1 MSHQHPTEHRSCP
14 TSEAAVAS
22 TSQIRVSHHHQQH
35 QHVIEPSTS
44 GACVLS
50 DTDSGVAD
58 TASEDGRS
66 ASRASTSKKTS
77 STSDLQPLRD
87 PSHYEEL
94 SVIGNGMYTKTII
107 FFFLSKFWFH
117 VKKYLFLTLF
127 CFFNLPFLSCC
138 PRSILWFFTI
148 FLHMSKVMGHLE
160 SSPPW
165 KKKYISSLFLLPLFF
180 LGSFYMRTVQVLL
193 TSRKNVMA
201 QAH

>member
-94 SVIGNGMYTKTII
+94 SVIGNGMYTTTILI
-107 FFFLSKFWFH
+107 FLSFQILISR
-117 VKKYLFLTLF
+117 KKV
-127 CFFNLPFLSCC
+127 P
-138 PRSILWFFTI
+138 I
-148 FLHMSKVMGHLE
+148 FDIV
-160 SSPPW
+160 
-165 KKKYISSLFLLPLFF
+165 LFF
-180 LGSFYMRTVQVLL
+180 
-193 TSRKNVMA
+193 
-201 QAH
+201 

>member
-94 SVIGNGMYTKTII
+94 SVIGNGMYTTTII
-107 FFFLSKFWFH
+107 FFLSFQNFD
-117 VKKYLFLTLF
+117 
-127 CFFNLPFLSCC
+127 
-138 PRSILWFFTI
+138 FT
-148 FLHMSKVMGHLE
+148 
-160 SSPPW
+160 
-165 KKKYISSLFLLPLFF
+165 
-180 LGSFYMRTVQVLL
+180 
-193 TSRKNVMA
+193 
-201 QAH
+201 

>member
-1 MSHQHPTEHRSCP
+1 MLCFHGNFTVFFFQKVNSIFRFLISRIIFFRQIVGHKCDGMSHQHPTEHRSCP

-94 SVIGNGMYTKTII
+94 SVIGNGMYTRNIL
-107 FFFLSKFWFH
+107 FFLSFQ
-117 VKKYLFLTLF
+117 
-127 CFFNLPFLSCC
+127 
-138 PRSILWFFTI
+138 ILI
-148 FLHMSKVMGHLE
+148 
-160 SSPPW
+160 
-165 KKKYISSLFLLPLFF
+165 
-180 LGSFYMRTVQVLL
+180 
-193 TSRKNVMA
+193 SRKKSTYF
-201 QAH
+201 

>member
-22 TSQIRVSHHHQQH
+22 TSQIRVSHHQQ
-35 QHVIEPSTS
+35 QNVIEPSTS

-94 SVIGNGMYTKTII
+94 SVIGNGMYYI
-107 FFFLSKFWFH
+107 FL
-117 VKKYLFLTLF
+117 
-127 CFFNLPFLSCC
+127 FFN
-138 PRSILWFFTI
+138 FT
-148 FLHMSKVMGHLE
+148 
-160 SSPPW
+160 
-165 KKKYISSLFLLPLFF
+165 
-180 LGSFYMRTVQVLL
+180 
-193 TSRKNVMA
+193 
-201 QAH
+201 